1 MRTVL
6 ALHAHPD
13 DESSKGAATMARLA
27 DAGVRCVLVCA
38 TGGEAGDILNPAMDR
53 PGVADNIREYRRK
66 ELATAAAII
75 GYGEVVHLGYRDS
88 GMPGSQDNANP
99 AAFVNASTSE
109 VLKRVVE
116 VVRRV
121 RPDVV
126 FGYDAHERYPHP
138 DHLKIHEISVAVAE
152 VAADPTRFGDI
163 GTAWDVPVVVAPTF
177 TVRRARAIHE
187 EMMRRGLESPLA
199 GRLAEPPPK
208 REAKELVRVNVAG
221 YIERARRALK
231 AHATQIDP
239 DGRWF
244 AVPLDVAE
252 SVYPFEDFL
261 VLNGSPSVGWADDLF
276 EFS

>member
-13 DESSKGAATMARLA
+13 DEGSKGAATMARLA
-27 DAGVRCVLVCA
+27 DAGVQCVLVCA

-53 PGVADNIREYRRK
+53 PGVTENLGEYRRK
-66 ELATAAAII
+66 ELAAAAAII

-88 GMPGSQDNANP
+88 GMPGSEDNANP
-99 AAFVNASTSE
+99 AAFVNAPTSE
-109 VLKRVVE
+109 VLQRVVE

-138 DHLKIHEISVAVAE
+138 DHLKIHDITVAVAE
-152 VAADPTRFGDI
+152 AAADPMRYGGT
-163 GTAWDVPVVVAPTF
+163 GTAWDVPLVVAPTF
-177 TVRRARAIHE
+177 TLRRARAIHD

-208 REAKELVRVNVAG
+208 SEAKEFVRVNVAG
-221 YIERARRALK
+221 YIERARSALK

-244 AVPLDVAE
+244 ALPLDVVE
-252 SVYPFEDFL
+252 SVYPFEDFQ
-261 VLNGSPSVGWADDLF
+261 VLHGSPSVGWTDDLF